1 MILDK
6 IVEDKKI
13 RLPEHKARVSAEAM
27 RREAEELVKQERAD
41 KKARKAETKSAESGM
56 TGAELRTEKIEPN
69 PEKTGVSFYE
79 TLAKP
84 GISIIGEF
92 KKASP
97 SLGQIQSKINLT
109 DRIEEYNA
117 SVDAISCLTEEDHFN
132 GNVEY
137 LKEIRKMSPLPII
150 RKDFMVDEYQ
160 FYETKVI
167 GANAILLI
175 AAILDDVQMKDFYDL
190 SAELGLDALVET
202 HDEKEM
208 ERALKLDAEI
218 IGVNNRDLRDF
229 TIKLDTTKRLSK
241 MVPEGKI
248 FVAESGIVS
257 DEDVKFLKDSR
268 VDAFLIGRAFMEAE
282 NPRKLAQHW
291 KNL

>member
-13 RLPEHKARVSAEAM
+13 RLPQHKARISPETMRSEAEA
-27 RREAEELVKQERAD
+27 LVKQERAD
-41 KKARKAETKSAESGM
+41 YKANG
-56 TGAELRTEKIEPN
+56 L
-69 PEKTGVSFYE
+69 FYE
-79 TLAKP
+79 ALAKP

-132 GNVEY
+132 GNVDY

-150 RKDFMVDEYQ
+150 RKDFMIDEYQ
-160 FYETKVI
+160 FYEAKVI

-190 SAELGLDALVET
+190 ATELGMDALVET
-202 HDEKEM
+202 HDEEEM
-208 ERALKLDAEI
+208 ERALKLDAKI

-282 NPRKLAQHW
+282 NPRELARHW

>member
-13 RLPEHKARVSAEAM
+13 RLPEHKARISPETM

-79 TLAKP
+79 ALAKP

-241 MVPEGKI
+241 MMPEGKI